1 MNCAREESLIKRL
14 RSKIASILS
23 KAFFTQITESLS
35 SDALKHIIGMSK
47 KRSTPAPETV
57 TVRKN
62 NFVSPPPPVSPLGL
76 FKSFVDL
83 IFLGSIYSLFLAL
96 RQCQF
101 SFLYLNNFSTNRL
114 VIAQLSKMSVSMRK
128 V

>member
-14 RSKIASILS
+14 KSKIASVLS
-23 KAFFTQITESLS
+23 KAFFTQITASLS
-35 SDALKHIIGMSK
+35 SDALEHIIGMSE

-57 TVRKN
+57 AVRKN
-62 NFVSPPPPVSPLGL
+62 NFVSPPSVSPLGL
-76 FKSFVDL
+76 FKSFVGL
-83 IFLGSIYSLFLAL
+83 IFLGSIYILFLAL

-101 SFLYLNNFSTNRL
+101 SFLYFNNFSTNRP
-114 VIAQLSKMSVSMRK
+114 VIAQLSKMSLSMRK